1 MRTHT
6 ASYVAVMV
14 VGLAAF
20 STVPRTRTPVHQP
33 PKPAARSDGDTI
45 GGVVTGPSGP
55 EAGVWVIAE
64 TSELA
69 TKFVKIVVT
78 DDQGRYLLPDL
89 PKATYRVWV
98 RGYGLVDSRAVRAT
112 PGRTLNLTAVV
123 APDARAAAHYYPA
136 GYWFSLIRVPAK
148 SEFGPSGADGNGGAS
163 PNVRSQA
170 EWIRIL
176 KSGGCWACHQLGSLG
191 TREIPKALGTFESS
205 TAAWLRRLQSGQ
217 AGGQM
222 IGTVSQLGAKR
233 ALAMF
238 ADWTD
243 RIAGGAVPPT
253 PPRPQGIER
262 NVVITEW
269 DWADPKAYLHDEVST
284 DRRNPTLNANGS
296 IYGALELSADYL
308 PVLDPLRNMASRVP
322 LTVRDPNTQPAA
334 GTGMPQPSPYWGDE
348 LIWASKANVHNPM
361 FDERGRMWL
370 TATVR
375 PPDNPDFCKAGS
387 THPSAKLF
395 PLTRAGRHLAVYDPK
410 TQKLTH
416 ISTCFSTHH
425 PMFAEDPNP
434 TPST

>member
-1 MRTHT
+1 MKPHT
-6 ASYVAVMV
+6 APYGAVMLFV
-14 VGLAAF
+14 LGTF
-20 STVPRTRTPVHQP
+20 STVPRAPNP
-33 PKPAARSDGDTI
+33 PPRII
-45 GGVVTGPSGP
+45 GNDISGVVTGPHGP

-98 RGYGLVDSRAVRAT
+98 RGYGLVDSPAARAA
-112 PGRTLNLTAVV
+112 PGRTLNLTAVG

-176 KSGGCWACHQLGSLG
+176 KSGGCWACHPLGSLG

-262 NVVITEW
+262 NVVITEC
-269 DWADPKAYLHDEVST
+269 DWADAKEYLHEGVSSHP
-284 DRRNPTLNANGS
+284 RNPTF
-296 IYGALELSADYL
+296 
-308 PVLDPLRNMASRVP
+308 
-322 LTVRDPNTQPAA
+322 
-334 GTGMPQPSPYWGDE
+334 
-348 LIWASKANVHNPM
+348 KAN
-361 FDERGRMWL
+361 
-370 TATVR
+370 
-375 PPDNPDFCKAGS
+375 
-387 THPSAKLF
+387 
-395 PLTRAGRHLAVYDPK
+395 
-410 TQKLTH
+410 
-416 ISTCFSTHH
+416 
-425 PMFAEDPNP
+425 
-434 TPST
+434 

>member
-1 MRTHT
+1 MKPHT
-6 ASYVAVMV
+6 APSVAVIA
-14 VGLAAF
+14 VGLAALW
-20 STVPRTRTPVHQP
+20 TAPRAPNP
-33 PKPAARSDGDTI
+33 PPRIDGNDN
-45 GGVVTGPSGP
+45 GGVVTGPHGP

-89 PKATYRVWV
+89 PKASYRVWV
-98 RGYGLVDSRAVRAT
+98 RGYGLVDSPALRAA

-148 SEFGPSGADGNGGAS
+148 SEFGPTGADGNGAAA

-170 EWIRIL
+170 DGIQIL
-176 KSGGCWACHQLGSLG
+176 KSGGCWACHQLGSRG

-205 TAAWLRRLQSGQ
+205 SAAWLRRLQSGQ
-217 AGGQM
+217 AGGAM
-222 IGTVSQLGAKR
+222 IGTLSQLGAKR

-243 RIAGGAVPPT
+243 RIAAGAVPPT
-253 PPRPQGIER
+253 PPRPQGVER

-296 IYGALELSADYL
+296 IYGSLELSADYL
-308 PVLDPLRNMASRVP
+308 PVLDPVRNTTSRVP
-322 LTVRDPNTQPAA
+322 LAVRDPNTEPAA
-334 GTGMPQPSPYWGDE
+334 GPPTQASPY
-348 LIWASKANVHNPM
+348 
-361 FDERGRMWL
+361 
-370 TATVR
+370 
-375 PPDNPDFCKAGS
+375 
-387 THPSAKLF
+387 
-395 PLTRAGRHLAVYDPK
+395 
-410 TQKLTH
+410 
-416 ISTCFSTHH
+416 
-425 PMFAEDPNP
+425 
-434 TPST
+434 